1 MPLSRRM
8 GERRAGERLF
18 RYPIGKKVVIVFC
31 RNFPYNHEERSK
43 EVRSAGDTSCR
54 ERQTGVIMNSN
65 EWQQLGEDIKE
76 QVQSAIDSGNFSGL
90 SRTISDTVSQAIG
103 DVGKSMNDAMNGVRE
118 SFQQTIQ
125 KTPNYT
131 AGMGHDPKYDQ
142 NRGQDTEAGNGQ
154 SGSVYGH
161 YAGKTVQIQTVPWKG
176 EVYYGKPNLR
186 PDRRYFVRRP
196 KGSVSGI
203 LQIVFGFGISGIMG
217 ILFSLGML
225 ALLFSGETG
234 GLGAVA
240 FLGALTAGGFAV
252 GMRGVGVT
260 EQVKRFKRYVSMVQ
274 EKLYCS
280 IEDLTAGM
288 GRNKKFVLKDLKK
301 MMRKGWFLQGHLD
314 KQESCFIVSDQVYEQ
329 YRLTQQN
336 YEEDQRKRIEDK
348 AIDTDVQEEHGREE
362 YDKILEEGRA
372 YIQAIRRCN
381 EETPG
386 EEMSEKLNKLELLVT
401 RIFAQVEKEPELAQE
416 LHKMLNYYL
425 PTTQKLLEAY
435 RDLEKQNVEVSNISK
450 TKKEIEAAVDT
461 INQAFEKFLDELFRE
476 KAWDI
481 QTDISVLNTM
491 LKQDGYLNGDFEKK

>member
-1 MPLSRRM
+1 M
-8 GERRAGERLF
+8 
-18 RYPIGKKVVIVFC
+18 
-31 RNFPYNHEERSK
+31 
-43 EVRSAGDTSCR
+43 
-54 ERQTGVIMNSN
+54 GVIMNSN
-65 EWQQLGEDIKE
+65 EWQKIGEDIKE
-76 QVQSAIDSGNFSGL
+76 QVQSAIDSGNFSEL
-90 SRTISDTVSQAIG
+90 SRTISETVSQAIG
-103 DVGKSMNDAMNGVRE
+103 GVGKSMNDAMNGVRE
-118 SFQQTIQ
+118 SFQQSIQ
-125 KTPNYT
+125 KTPHFP
-131 AGMGHDPKYDQ
+131 AGTGLHSEYGRSNDPD
-142 NRGQDTEAGNGQ
+142 NGQ
-154 SGSVYGH
+154 SRDSFEKYDGRN
-161 YAGKTVQIQTVPWKG
+161 YAERMTQTQNTPWKG

-186 PDRRYFVRRP
+186 PDVRYFVRRP

-203 LQIVFGFGISGIMG
+203 LQIVFGFGITGIMG

-225 ALLFSGETG
+225 ALLFSGDVG
-234 GLGAVA
+234 VIGAVV
-240 FLGALTAGGFAV
+240 FFGILTAAGFAV
-252 GMRGVGVT
+252 GMRGIGLT
-260 EQVKRFKRYVSMVQ
+260 ERARRFKRYVSIVQ

-280 IEDLTAGM
+280 IEDLMAGT
-288 GRNKKFVLKDLKK
+288 GRNRKFILKDLKK

-314 KQESCFIVSDQVYEQ
+314 KQENCFMVSDRVYEQ

-336 YEEDQRKRIEDK
+336 YEEDQRKRIEEK
-348 AIDTDVQEEHGREE
+348 AIDTDSLEESGRDE

-401 RIFAQVEKEPELAQE
+401 RIFAQVEKEPGLAQE